1 MKNIIFLIGLLT
13 YSSVGWTETLIME
26 CFDHKPLVGTA
37 ALYGD
42 KGPKF
47 SVGIFKMETDED
59 SNSPNVITKRE
70 DGQWKGNCDKSNRVC
85 TKGDQ
90 SVVVVKK
97 DEESKLVFDF
107 RFLNVKMKSVL
118 LNSNTKEKKMKVKE
132 FKCERIE

>member
-13 YSSVGWTETLIME
+13 YSSVGWSKTLMME
-26 CFDHKPLVGTA
+26 CFIEVPPL
-37 ALYGD
+37 LKEIYGGLVEE
-42 KGPKF
+42 KQSF
-47 SVGIFKMETDED
+47 GIFKMETDED
-59 SNSPNVITKRE
+59 QNSPKLLTKRE